1 MLQGKLRYWLIAYPI
16 TFPGIEAFFEF
27 PHSSEDIGH
36 KLAKSTPQKM
46 ADFYPK
52 KGRILITRL
61 KIQNRLDGGN

>member
-1 MLQGKLRYWLIAYPI
+1 MLQGKLRYWLKAYPNTI
-16 TFPGIEAFFEF
+16 PAIEAFFKF
-27 PHSSEDIGH
+27 PPRSEDISH

-46 ADFYPK
+46 ADFFPK

>member
-1 MLQGKLRYWLIAYPI
+1 MLQGQMRYWLKAHLNNIPA
-16 TFPGIEAFFEF
+16 IEAFLEF

-52 KGRILITRL
+52 KYCILITRL
-61 KIQNRLDGGN
+61 KIQNPLDGGI